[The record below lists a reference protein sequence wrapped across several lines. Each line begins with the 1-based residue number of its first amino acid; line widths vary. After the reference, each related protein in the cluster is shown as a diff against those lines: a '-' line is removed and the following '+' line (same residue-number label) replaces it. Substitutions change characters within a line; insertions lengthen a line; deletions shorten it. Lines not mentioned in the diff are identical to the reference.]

1 MAIKIFLSLYPCDIG
16 STWFHSLVEYSKR
29 NWKLYCF
36 INGIFKTDIAIVNH
50 SFLDKSNLCVGYMAS
65 ISFVELMAELGISDV
80 SEVSDPPLSED
91 DSPLAK
97 FKQAVSKKAAN
108 KQDQSDEE
116 SDWDSSRVRPN

>member
-1 MAIKIFLSLYPCDIG
+1 MC
-16 STWFHSLVEYSKR
+16 
-29 NWKLYCF
+29 
-36 INGIFKTDIAIVNH
+36 
-50 SFLDKSNLCVGYMAS
+50 GYTTKGS
-65 ISFVELMAELGISDV
+65 ISFVELMAELGISDI

-116 SDWDSSRVRPN
+116 SDWDSSRVRFKVSYTSCQVDL